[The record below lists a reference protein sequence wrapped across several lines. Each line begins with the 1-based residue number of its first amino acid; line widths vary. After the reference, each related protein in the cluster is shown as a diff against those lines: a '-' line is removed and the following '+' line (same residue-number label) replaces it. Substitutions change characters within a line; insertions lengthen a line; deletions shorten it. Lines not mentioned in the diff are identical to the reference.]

1 MIDKIITLGQLSD
14 FQQDSV
20 YHTRGVCPTLKAR
33 DYKDAVK
40 IMEEPKVN
48 VIGQM
53 DNSKDH
59 THESANRVY
68 DTAGCET
75 GRTTCGGGGLEPKI
89 IDDTYENREPRAYE
103 DVAPSIRAERE
114 GFKVC
119 AMRGR
124 NPEKPTSRQPGL
136 PLEQMIEVAENGEIS
151 NTITS
156 VYKDNM
162 LLENTS
168 EEPIKVRQATESR
181 YRIRKLTERECW
193 RLMGFTDEEFD
204 KAASVNSRSQLYKQ
218 AGNSIV
224 VDVLVALFTEVVG
237 SIGTVNTH
245 SGEQINLFDL
255 LD

>member
-1 MIDKIITLGQLSD
+1 
-14 FQQDSV
+14 
-20 YHTRGVCPTLKAR
+20 
-33 DYKDAVK
+33 
-40 IMEEPKVN
+40 MEEPKVN

-53 DNSKDH
+53 DNTVDH

-68 DTAGCET
+68 DTAGCSPSL
-75 GRTTCGGGGLEPKI
+75 TTCGGGNLEPKI
-89 IDDTYENREPRAYE
+89 LEEP
-103 DVAPSIRAERE
+103 
-114 GFKVC
+114 KVC

-168 EEPIKVRQATESR
+168 EEPIKVRQATEKGYIECEPGGIADLSFPDSENRRARVQDGGRVSPALTCAGIAGLTRLESR

-204 KAASVNSRSQLYKQ
+204 KAASVNSKSQLYKQ